1 MHRRPRTA
9 AVATGIT
16 VAAVAAL
23 AVALL
28 RRADPRQH
36 LASQF
41 AVPHGTLGEV
51 TARVMPMAHRVF
63 YAPAAERLRLRAD
76 DVLLDVGCG
85 SGSFLQEHTGAVG
98 RVAGLD
104 VSGVQVRLARRRLDD
119 RIRAGTAEIVEGDA
133 TALPWEDGTFT
144 AVTCMGSLD
153 WFDDPAAA
161 LGEMHRALVP
171 GGRLVVT
178 YGSDDRNEAATAQA
192 AAWGMATPS
201 EAEARALLEDAGFE
215 VTAVSCLPGDVP
227 ARYLEAIRP
236 DQRSEEVAPGSG
248 GADG

>member
-1 MHRRPRTA
+1 MDRRRTV
-9 AVATGIT
+9 AVATGVS
-16 VAAVAAL
+16 VAAVVAL

-28 RRADPRQH
+28 RKADPRQR

-63 YAPAAERLRLRAD
+63 YAPAAERLRLRPED
-76 DVLLDVGCG
+76 ILLDVGCG
-85 SGSFLQEHTGAVG
+85 SGAFLQEHAGAVG
-98 RVAGLD
+98 RVAGIDL
-104 VSGVQVRLARRRLDD
+104 SGVQIRLARRRLDD

-133 TALPWEDGTFT
+133 GSLPWDDATFT

-153 WFDDPAAA
+153 WFDDPAATVA
-161 LGEMHRALVP
+161 EMHRVLAP

-178 YGSDDRNEAATAQA
+178 YGMDDRNEAAVAQA

-236 DQRSEEVAPGSG
+236 SPDQRSPGV
-248 GADG
+248 